1 MGAASSLCHCIGNLR
16 SGEHVSATVMLL
28 LTAQVCLTSQP
39 ERRPPPPNIPQAF
52 LVAETSLLGWLSLP
66 RADLRTF
73 ISLVGPLSPTAGRQD
88 HEGQRN
94 VILGALKALT

>member
-39 ERRPPPPNIPQAF
+39 ERRPPPP
-52 LVAETSLLGWLSLP
+52 TSHRLSLW
-66 RADLRTF
+66 LRPHSWGGCPCPEL
-73 ISLVGPLSPTAGRQD
+73 ISGPSFL
-88 HEGQRN
+88 
-94 VILGALKALT
+94 